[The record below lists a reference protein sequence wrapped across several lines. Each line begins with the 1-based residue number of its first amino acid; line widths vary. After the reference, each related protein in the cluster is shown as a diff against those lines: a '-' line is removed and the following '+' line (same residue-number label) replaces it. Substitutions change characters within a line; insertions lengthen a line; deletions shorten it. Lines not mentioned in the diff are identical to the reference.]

1 MNFVETFSKVELDQ
15 NVKFFS
21 SVKVELKEHLATIKN
36 FMMEEAQKNYQFT
49 LDPESIQKEEVDD
62 LGRKFMIIRQI
73 KASYPKVGEL
83 FEVNIR
89 EDEM

>member
-1 MNFVETFSKVELDQ
+1 
-15 NVKFFS
+15 
-21 SVKVELKEHLATIKN
+21 
-36 FMMEEAQKNYQFT
+36 MMEEAQKNYQFT